1 VRDLSTALISSWLSA
16 GNYSKISTLITALH
30 KLPAAPAARLL
41 NVQAMR
47 IGAVAIALYEDK
59 DPDKAIELLLDDK
72 QRRGWAVSTTALVPL
87 WKAAWQLKIKKE
99 LGRDLTA
106 LEAIK
111 TRREHPPPTSIF
123 FGGAT

>member
-1 VRDLSTALISSWLSA
+1 MAFRGQLLQDFDADHSA
-16 GNYSKISTLITALH
+16 AQ
-30 KLPAAPAARLL
+30 AAGGASVAVTQR
-41 NVQAMR
+41 AGMR

-59 DPDKAIELLLDDK
+59 DPDKAIELLQDEE

-111 TRREHPPPTSIF
+111 TRREHPPPASIF